1 MGWIIAAAIVLFFA
15 LIFAGKV
22 AVYFDYN
29 GTIAVTIKYM
39 CFTILHIPKQRKKP
53 IKAKKSKKQKKS
65 EKADNSEEITPADVP
80 SEQAPPAPTEEVSEK
95 SAKTEKSKKAKK
107 SDKDDKSEKGE
118 KKKFFDITTLTFDD
132 IIALV
137 KLAFA
142 SVRKPLRKLFK
153 SITFSHL
160 SIRATVGGDDA
171 AKTAIKFG
179 ALNMAAGN
187 VLGLIDSYFTL
198 KPLDDMNIGVDFQSE
213 QSVYDVYF
221 EVRMTV
227 FAALAAG
234 FKLIFAGLKLITA
247 YKKKSGANI
256 KLRKAS
262 EKNA

>member
-29 GTIAVTIKYM
+29 GTVAVTIKYM

-53 IKAKKSKKQKKS
+53 KKAKKSKKEKKS
-65 EKADNSEEITPADVP
+65 EKADNSKEITPADVP

-171 AKTAIKFG
+171 AKTA
-179 ALNMAAGN
+179 AGN